1 MKLFKIRCSALPAAF
16 ACPPSVMPAEIRID
30 PVSAPAGQGS
40 AAHEVMDAIVTT
52 DANSIDGIDLHAIA
66 EKWDADEEELK
77 IQAFVG
83 LKVWKRLRGEFA
95 GAQAEVEL
103 AASFDLGDDV
113 TLELTG
119 HLDVL
124 ALLAAIRRAKLGD
137 WKFGRVDR
145 AHGHQVK
152 GYMALALANYA
163 EVDQVDG
170 YVSWMV
176 GENPA
181 EPDIEPYSMNRDQL
195 WEWLDEVKKR
205 IVNWDGVYHPG
216 DQCRFCPRNTS
227 CAALT
232 AMARRDVLVLG
243 GAEMA
248 ERVKGGLQDL
258 TDGELIALWRRGKVI
273 ESLLGGIKDAIK
285 ERVEALGPGGAL
297 PDGEGRELRFVES
310 ARRVLDPALA
320 YDVLASRLTPDEM
333 IAATKYSLKEAT
345 NAVAARAERG
355 SKKTAIEDLV
365 AALEA
370 AGAITEEKTKRLM
383 DMREKG

>member
-1 MKLFKIRCSALPAAF
+1 MKLYKIRCSALPSAF
-16 ACPPSVMPAEIRID
+16 VCPPSVLPAEVRID
-30 PVSAPAGQGS
+30 PVSPPAAQGS
-40 AAHEVMDAIVTT
+40 AAHEVMDVIVTT
-52 DANSIDGIDLHAIA
+52 DANSIDGIDIPEIA
-66 EKWDADEEELK
+66 RKWDADAEELK

-83 LKVWKRLRGEFA
+83 LKVWKRIRDHFP

-103 AASFDLGDDV
+103 VASFDLGDDV

-124 ALLAAIRRAKLGD
+124 ALMRAVRKAKLGD

-152 GYMALALANYA
+152 GYMALALANYD
-163 EVDQVDG
+163 EVNEVEG
-170 YVSWMV
+170 YVAWML

-216 DQCRFCPRNTS
+216 EQCTYCPRNTS

-243 GAEMA
+243 DPEMA
-248 ERVKGGLQDL
+248 ERVKAGLQDL
-258 TDGELIALWRRGKVI
+258 TDRELIALKRRGKVVAKMI
-273 ESLLGGIKDAIK
+273 EGIDAALR

-297 PDGEGRELRFVES
+297 SDGDGREFRFVES
-310 ARRVLDPALA
+310 ARRVLAPALA
-320 YDVLASRLTPDEM
+320 RAVLAAHLTTEELD
-333 IAATKYSLKEAT
+333 ACTKYSLSDASD
-345 NAVAARAERG
+345 AVAARAERG
-355 SKKTAIEDLV
+355 KKKIAIEELG

-370 AGAITEEKTKRLM
+370 AGAVSEEKTKRLM